1 MTLSAG
7 PLRGL
12 IAGLDELYSQ
22 ATVADYPD
30 RVIGVVLSMLPV
42 DSCSYNHIGASGVLD
57 WRVKPGDVTAFPD
70 AAQLFRQHMHQH
82 PVLASHRDTG
92 NGAAQRISDFLS
104 DRQFR
109 SLGLHRDFYRPRG
122 VNYQLGISVPAPDRG
137 LIAIALN
144 RELRDF
150 SDDETELLDLLRP
163 HLRQSAAIWHRL
175 NTEEDTRADGVLTP
189 RQARIVELIAAG
201 HSDRAIGR
209 VLGISTRTVHAH
221 LRNIYRALDVTS
233 RTEALARLRATSPRP
248 A

>member
-22 ATVADYPD
+22 ATVADYPA
-30 RVIGVVLSMLPV
+30 RVIGVVLSMLAV
-42 DSCSYNHIGASGVLD
+42 DSCSYNHIGAGGVLA
-57 WRVKPGDVTAFPD
+57 WRVKPGDVSAFPD

-92 NGAAQRISDFLS
+92 NGAALRISDFLS

-109 SLGLHRDFYRPRG
+109 SLGLYRDFYRPRE
-122 VNYQLGISVPAPDRG
+122 VNYQLGISVPAPDQG

-144 RELRDF
+144 RQLRDF
-150 SDDETELLDLLRP
+150 SDDEAELLDLLRP
-163 HLRQSAAIWHRL
+163 HLRQSAAICHRL
-175 NTEEDTRADGVLTP
+175 NQQGDGVPEGSEVLTP
-189 RQARIVELIAAG
+189 RQARSVELIAAG

-209 VLGISTRTVHAH
+209 ALGISTRTVHAH
-221 LRNIYRALDVTS
+221 LRNIYHALDVTS
-233 RTEALARLRATSPRP
+233 RTEALARLRGV
-248 A
+248 